1 MQPDT
6 PEISSGSQPKPSGKV
21 RLLTL
26 EDLDGRTRAAQQV
39 RETRA
44 AVMDDLGGEDRLS
57 TLERLAADNVALVAA
72 MIADTGARWLQGEQL
87 DPSAIATLQNT
98 FNRTAQ
104 ILGWQRRARDITPD
118 LKTYARTL
126 SESPAASSSSVS
138 VVAATAQNSPAGN
151 VGTPAGAPQ

>member
-6 PEISSGSQPKPSGKV
+6 AAMSNGMPPNPAGKV

-26 EDLDGRTRAAQQV
+26 EDLDGRTRAAQRV

-72 MIADTGARWLQGEQL
+72 MIADTGARWLQGEQI

-104 ILGWQRRARDITPD
+104 ILGWQRRARDVTPD
-118 LKTYARTL
+118 LKAYARTV
-126 SESPAASSSSVS
+126 SESPVASSSSAS
-138 VVAATAQNSPAGN
+138 VVVATAQNSPAGN
-151 VGTPAGAPQ
+151 VGAPASAPQ

>member
-6 PEISSGSQPKPSGKV
+6 AEISSGSQPKPSGKV

-44 AVMDDLGGEDRLS
+44 AVMEDLGGEDRLS

-104 ILGWQRRARDITPD
+104 ILGWQRRARDVTPD
-118 LKTYARTL
+118 LKAYARTL
-126 SESPAASSSSVS
+126 SESPAASSSSAS